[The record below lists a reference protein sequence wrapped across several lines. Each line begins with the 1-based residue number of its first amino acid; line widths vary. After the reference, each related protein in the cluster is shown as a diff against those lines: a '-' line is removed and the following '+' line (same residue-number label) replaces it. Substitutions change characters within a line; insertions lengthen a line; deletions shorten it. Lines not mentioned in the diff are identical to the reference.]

1 MKYCIQ
7 GPFAEIV
14 TAVIKAW
21 RFLEGVSSPLAE
33 KKGEAEAGALYAL
46 RCEVFEKTFPK
57 KVTHI
62 YRGKRKRTVLP
73 SWQTDRSWKLVKC
86 K

>member
-21 RFLEGVSSPLAE
+21 RFLEGASSPLAKK

-46 RCEVFEKTFPK
+46 RCEVFLEDVSQKGDAYIPRKTQAQRLAFMAN
-57 KVTHI
+57 
-62 YRGKRKRTVLP
+62 
-73 SWQTDRSWKLVKC
+73 
-86 K
+86 

>member
-1 MKYCIQ
+1 MAQHFLRNDRRLSFFVKYCIQ

-33 KKGEAEAGALYAL
+33 KKGEAEAGASYAL
-46 RCEVFEKTFPK
+46 R
-57 KVTHI
+57 
-62 YRGKRKRTVLP
+62 Y
-73 SWQTDRSWKLVKC
+73 
-86 K
+86 